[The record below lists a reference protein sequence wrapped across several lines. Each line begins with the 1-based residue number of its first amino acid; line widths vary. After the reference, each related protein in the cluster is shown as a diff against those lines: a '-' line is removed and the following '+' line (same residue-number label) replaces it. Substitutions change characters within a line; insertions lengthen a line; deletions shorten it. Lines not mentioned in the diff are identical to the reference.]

1 MGNPKGLLIIFV
13 RSGRMRSLKRKMRKV
28 LCSHIFLLSLQHD
41 NNQWILNYKVLQ
53 HKTTMA
59 IRFLMM
65 LVFLVLS
72 LTDMKAQSGED
83 DGLTVSG
90 NVYDAELK
98 EPMVQATVQL
108 FRQRDSTFVGGTV
121 TDLRGNFSVEA
132 PTNGIFKLRISSVG
146 YQTIEREVTLRRNQ
160 SQELGTLLMSSES
173 VMLQE
178 AVVTGRAAQV
188 IVKKDTLVYNPDAY
202 RTPEGSPIEELIK
215 RIPGAE
221 VDEDGN
227 ITINGRAV
235 KKILLDG
242 KEFMLGD
249 VESALKN
256 IPLNIIQNMKFYEQ
270 QSDQARI
277 TGIDDGEKETVLDFT
292 IKKGMNRGYMTN
304 LDVAGGTEHRYA
316 SRGMASS
323 FTDNTRLV
331 ILGNFN
337 NKDEN
342 AGWWNRRG
350 LNARK
355 MLGANLNYD
364 DGEKLKMDANLR
376 WNHRDGDNINENAS
390 ENFYSETNRTF
401 SNSYSKNMTRSNNWW
416 GNVRVEWKPDT
427 LTNILF
433 RANGNIGTSDGTT
446 TSASATFD
454 ADPYLYTADPLAS
467 LEPSGPL
474 APYIV
479 NHNRSANLT
488 YGENKNTWAMLQ
500 LYRRLNPRG
509 RSITLRVEGSL
520 GDSKNRNSSN
530 NEVFLHRIKNQAGR
544 DSTYFTARYSTTP
557 SDNKGYVLSFL
568 YSEPLWKGAHLQA
581 NYELRYNENKSDRLT
596 YDFSRMPANP
606 FTNILP
612 EYREWDSWI
621 GGLEPLDDYLDRNLS
636 RYSEYK
642 NYTHNIRLTLRHKQE
657 EYDYNVGFLVQPQRS
672 NFIQDYRGVY
682 VDTVR
687 NVTNL
692 TPTFDFHYKFS
703 DQENIWIQ
711 YRGDTRQPE
720 MSQLLDITDD
730 SNPLYITKGNPGL
743 KPQFT
748 NSLNVYYKNY
758 IQRYKRSVVFYVN
771 YRHIR
776 NSISNMVRYNP
787 ETGGSISQP
796 ENINGNWNV
805 NGGFSLNT
813 ALDSAAH
820 WNVGTDTRL
829 RYNNYVSYVAQ
840 QQADAAKNTTKTTN
854 INERLTASYRN
865 DWLEV
870 ALDGQVNYQ
879 HSRNELQPSADL
891 DTWQFTYGGQ
901 FLVRLPWDFEVSMN
915 LHERSRR
922 GYNDA
927 SMNTNELLWNG
938 QISKPFLKNKSLI
951 VALNFYDLLGQQSN
965 YERWVNATGR
975 SDTRYNSIN
984 SYAMLHIR
992 YRLNMF
998 GGKIDTEGRYDKK
1011 WGNRDQRR

>member
-1 MGNPKGLLIIFV
+1 
-13 RSGRMRSLKRKMRKV
+13 
-28 LCSHIFLLSLQHD
+28 
-41 NNQWILNYKVLQ
+41 
-53 HKTTMA
+53 MA
-59 IRFLMM
+59 IRHIMT
-65 LVFLVLS
+65 LVLLLLS
-72 LTDMKAQSGED
+72 MASMMAQSGED
-83 DGLTVSG
+83 QGLTVSG
-90 NVYDAELK
+90 NVHDAELK

-108 FRQRDSTFVGGTV
+108 FRKRDSTFVGGTV

-132 PTNGIFKLRISSVG
+132 PANGVYKLKISSVG
-146 YQTIEREVTLRRNQ
+146 YQSIEREVTLRRNQ
-160 SQELGTLLMSSES
+160 SQEMGMLLMSPES
-173 VMLQE
+173 VMLKE

-227 ITINGRAV
+227 ITINGKAV

-249 VESALKN
+249 VETALKN
-256 IPLNIIQNMKFYEQ
+256 IPVNIIQNMKFYDQ

-277 TGIDDGEKETVLDFT
+277 TGIEDGEKETVIDFT
-292 IKKGMNRGYMTN
+292 IKKGMNRGFMTN
-304 LDVAGGTEHRYA
+304 LDLAAGTEHRYA
-316 SRGMASS
+316 SRGMGSS
-323 FTDNTRLV
+323 FTDKTRFV

-350 LNARK
+350 LNSRK
-355 MLGANLNYD
+355 MLGTNLNYD
-364 DGEKLKMDANLR
+364 DGDKLKIDASVR
-376 WNHRDGDNINENAS
+376 WNHRGGDNLNENAS
-390 ENFYSETNRTF
+390 ENFYSETSRTF
-401 SNSYSKNMTRSNNWW
+401 SNSYSQSYSRSNNWW

-427 LTNILF
+427 LTNILL
-433 RANGNIGTSDGTT
+433 RANGSIGTNDGTGK
-446 TSASATFD
+446 SASATFD
-454 ADPYLYTADPLAS
+454 ADPYLYVEDPLNS
-467 LEPSGPL
+467 LAPL
-474 APYIV
+474 APYLV
-479 NHNRSANLT
+479 NHNNSANLS

-500 LYRRLNPRG
+500 FYRRLNPRG
-509 RSITLRVEGSL
+509 RNITLRVEGNL
-520 GDSKNRNSSN
+520 GDNKDRSVSN
-530 NEVFLHRIKNQAGR
+530 NEVFLHRVKNQYGQ
-544 DSTYFTARYSTTP
+544 DSTYFTARYNTTP
-557 SDNKGYVLSFL
+557 SDNKGYVLSVL

-581 NYELRYNENKSDRLT
+581 NYELRYSQNKSDRQT
-596 YDFSRMPANP
+596 YDFSRMPVNP
-606 FTNILP
+606 FASVVP
-612 EYREWDSWI
+612 EYREWDPWL
-621 GGLEPLDDYLDRNLS
+621 GGISPLDDYLDRNLS

-642 NYTHNIRLTLRHKQE
+642 NYTHNIRLTLRHWQE
-657 EYDYNVGFLVQPQRS
+657 EYDYNVGFLVQPQHS

-703 DQENIWIQ
+703 DQQNIWVH

-720 MSQLLDITDD
+720 MTQLLDITDD
-730 SNPLYITKGNPGL
+730 SNPLYITQGNPGL

-748 NSLNVYYKNY
+748 NSLNVYYNNY
-758 IQRYKRSVVFYVN
+758 IQKYKRSIVFYVN

-787 ETGGSISQP
+787 ITGGSISRP

-805 NGGFSLNT
+805 NGGFTFNT

-820 WNVGTDTRL
+820 WNVGADTRI

-840 QQADAAKNTTKTTN
+840 HLADAAKNTTKTTN

-865 DWLEV
+865 NWLEV
-870 ALDGQVNYQ
+870 SLDGQLNYQ

-891 DTWQFTYGGQ
+891 DTWQFNYGGQ
-901 FLVRLPWDFEVSMN
+901 FLVRLPLDFEVSMN
-915 LHERSRR
+915 LHEHSRR

-927 SMNTNELLWNG
+927 SMNTNELIWNG

-951 VALNFYDLLGQQSN
+951 VALNFYDLLKQQSN

-984 SYAMLHIR
+984 SYAMLHVR

-1011 WGNRDQRR
+1011 WGNRDQRGR

>member
-1 MGNPKGLLIIFV
+1 M
-13 RSGRMRSLKRKMRKV
+13 S
-28 LCSHIFLLSLQHD
+28 
-41 NNQWILNYKVLQ
+41 
-53 HKTTMA
+53 A
-59 IRFLMM
+59 IRWMRNKVNSDNMMIIRNIVTLAFLM
-65 LVFLVLS
+65 LS
-72 LTDMKAQSGED
+72 IMSIKAQSGED
-83 DGLTVSG
+83 QGLTVSG
-90 NVYDAELK
+90 NVHDAELK

-108 FRQRDSTFVGGTV
+108 FRKRDSTFVGGTV
-121 TDLRGNFSVEA
+121 TDLLGNFSVEA
-132 PTNGIFKLRISSVG
+132 PANGVYKLKISSVG
-146 YQTIEREVTLRRNQ
+146 YQSIEREVTLRRNQ
-160 SQELGTLLMSSES
+160 SQEMGMLLMSPES
-173 VMLQE
+173 VMLKE

-227 ITINGRAV
+227 ITINGKAV

-249 VESALKN
+249 VETALKN
-256 IPLNIIQNMKFYEQ
+256 IPVNIIQNMKFYDQ

-277 TGIDDGEKETVLDFT
+277 TGIEDGEKETVIDFT
-292 IKKGMNRGYMTN
+292 IKKGMNRGFMTN
-304 LDVAGGTEHRYA
+304 LDLAAGTEHRYA
-316 SRGMASS
+316 SRGMGSS
-323 FTDNTRLV
+323 FTDKTRFV

-350 LNARK
+350 LNSRK
-355 MLGANLNYD
+355 MLGTNLNYD
-364 DGEKLKMDANLR
+364 DGDKLKIDASVR
-376 WNHRDGDNINENAS
+376 WNHRGGDNLNENAS
-390 ENFYSETNRTF
+390 ENFYSETSRTF
-401 SNSYSKNMTRSNNWW
+401 SNSYSQSYSRSNNWW

-427 LTNILF
+427 LTNILL
-433 RANGNIGTSDGTT
+433 RANGSIGTNDGTGK
-446 TSASATFD
+446 SASATFD
-454 ADPYLYTADPLAS
+454 ADPYLYVEDPLNS
-467 LEPSGPL
+467 LAPL
-474 APYIV
+474 APYLV
-479 NHNRSANLT
+479 NHNNSANLS

-500 LYRRLNPRG
+500 FYRRLNPRG
-509 RSITLRVEGSL
+509 RNITLRVEGNL
-520 GDSKNRNSSN
+520 GDNKDRSVSN
-530 NEVFLHRIKNQAGR
+530 NEVFLHRVKNQYGQ
-544 DSTYFTARYSTTP
+544 DSTYFTARYNTTP
-557 SDNKGYVLSFL
+557 SDNKGYVLSVL

-581 NYELRYNENKSDRLT
+581 NYELRYSQNKSDRQT
-596 YDFSRMPANP
+596 YDFSRMPVNP
-606 FTNILP
+606 FASVVP
-612 EYREWDSWI
+612 EYREWDPWL
-621 GGLEPLDDYLDRNLS
+621 GGISPLDDYLDRNLS

-642 NYTHNIRLTLRHKQE
+642 NYTHNIRLTLRHWQE
-657 EYDYNVGFLVQPQRS
+657 EYDYNVGFLVQPQHS

-703 DQENIWIQ
+703 DQQNIWVH

-720 MSQLLDITDD
+720 MTQLLDITDD
-730 SNPLYITKGNPGL
+730 SNPLYITQGNPGL

-748 NSLNVYYKNY
+748 NSLNVYYNNY
-758 IQRYKRSVVFYVN
+758 IQKYKRSIVFYVN

-787 ETGGSISQP
+787 VTGGSISRP

-805 NGGFSLNT
+805 NGGFTFNT

-820 WNVGTDTRL
+820 WNVGADTRI

-840 QQADAAKNTTKTTN
+840 HLADAAKNTTKTTN

-865 DWLEV
+865 NWLEV
-870 ALDGQVNYQ
+870 SLDGQLNYQ

-891 DTWQFTYGGQ
+891 DTWQFNYGGQ
-901 FLVRLPWDFEVSMN
+901 FLVRLPLDFEVSMN
-915 LHERSRR
+915 LHEHSRR

-927 SMNTNELLWNG
+927 SMNTNELIWNG

-951 VALNFYDLLGQQSN
+951 VALNFYDLLKQQSN

-984 SYAMLHIR
+984 SYAMLHVR

-1011 WGNRDQRR
+1011 WGNRDQRGR

>member
-1 MGNPKGLLIIFV
+1 
-13 RSGRMRSLKRKMRKV
+13 
-28 LCSHIFLLSLQHD
+28 
-41 NNQWILNYKVLQ
+41 
-53 HKTTMA
+53 
-59 IRFLMM
+59 M
-65 LVFLVLS
+65 LTSVGI
-72 LTDMKAQSGED
+72 KAQSGED
-83 DGLTVSG
+83 QGLTVSG
-90 NVYDAELK
+90 NVHDAELK

-108 FRQRDSTFVGGTV
+108 FRKRDSTFVGGTV

-132 PTNGIFKLRISSVG
+132 PANGVYKLKVSTVG
-146 YQTIEREVTLRRNQ
+146 YQTIEREITLRRNQ
-160 SQELGTLLMSSES
+160 SQDMGMLLMSPET
-173 VMLQE
+173 VMLKE

-227 ITINGRAV
+227 ITINGKAV

-249 VESALKN
+249 VETALKN
-256 IPLNIIQNMKFYEQ
+256 IPVNIIQNMKFYDQ

-277 TGIDDGEKETVLDFT
+277 TGIEDGEKETVIDFT

-304 LDVAGGTEHRYA
+304 LDLAAGTEHRYA
-316 SRGMASS
+316 SRGMGSS
-323 FTDNTRLV
+323 FTDKTRFV

-355 MLGANLNYD
+355 MLGTNLNYD
-364 DGEKLKMDANLR
+364 DGDKLKMDASVR
-376 WNHRDGDNINENAS
+376 WNHRSGDNLNENAS
-390 ENFYSETNRTF
+390 ENFYSETSRTF
-401 SNSYSKNMTRSNNWW
+401 SNSYSQSYSRSNNWW

-427 LTNILF
+427 LTNILL
-433 RANGNIGTSDGTT
+433 RANGSIGSSDGTN
-446 TSASATFD
+446 TSANATFD
-454 ADPYLYTADPLAS
+454 DDPYLYTDDPLMDGTWSVVDGKSIMVNKNRGAS
-467 LEPSGPL
+467 LS
-474 APYIV
+474 
-479 NHNRSANLT
+479 

-500 LYRRLNPRG
+500 FYRRLNPRG
-509 RSITLRVEGSL
+509 RNITLRVEGSL
-520 GDSKNRNSSN
+520 GDNKDRSASN
-530 NEVFLHRIKNQAGR
+530 NEVHLYRVKNQYDQ
-544 DSTYFTARYSTTP
+544 DSTYFTARYNTTP

-581 NYELRYNENKSDRLT
+581 NYELRYSQNKSDRQT
-596 YDFSRMPANP
+596 YDFSRMATNP
-606 FTNILP
+606 FASVSP
-612 EYREWDSWI
+612 EYREWDPWI
-621 GGLEPLDDYLDRNLS
+621 GGITPLDDYLDKNLS

-642 NYTHNIRLTLRHKQE
+642 NYTHNIRLTLRHWQE
-657 EYDYNVGFLVQPQRS
+657 EYDYNVGFLVQPQYS
-672 NFIQDYRGVY
+672 NFIQDYRGIY

-703 DQENIWIQ
+703 DQQNIWIH

-720 MSQLLDITDD
+720 MTQLLDITDD
-730 SNPLYITKGNPGL
+730 SNPLYITQGNPGL

-748 NSLNVYYKNY
+748 NSLNVYYNNY
-758 IQRYKRSVVFYVN
+758 IQKYKRSIVFYVN

-787 ETGGSISQP
+787 ETGGSISRP

-805 NGGFSLNT
+805 NGGFTFNT

-820 WNVGTDTRL
+820 WNIGLDSRL
-829 RYNNYVSYVAQ
+829 RYNNYVSYIAQ

-865 DWLEV
+865 NWLEV
-870 ALDGQVNYQ
+870 SLDGQLNYQ
-879 HSRNELQPSADL
+879 HSRNELQPSANL
-891 DTWQFTYGGQ
+891 DTWQFNYGGQ
-901 FLVRLPWDFEVSMN
+901 FLVRLPLDFEVSMN

-984 SYAMLHIR
+984 SYAMLHVR

>member
-1 MGNPKGLLIIFV
+1 MMILA
-13 RSGRMRSLKRKMRKV
+13 
-28 LCSHIFLLSLQHD
+28 FLL
-41 NNQWILNYKVLQ
+41 
-53 HKTTMA
+53 
-59 IRFLMM
+59 
-65 LVFLVLS
+65 LS
-72 LTDMKAQSGED
+72 VTGIKAQSGD
-83 DGLTVSG
+83 DEGLTVSG
-90 NVYDAELK
+90 HVYDAELN

-132 PTNGIFKLRISSVG
+132 PTNGIFKLKISSVG

-256 IPLNIIQNMKFYEQ
+256 IPLSIIQNLKFYEQ

-292 IKKGMNRGYMTN
+292 VKKGMNRGYMTN
-304 LDVAGGTEHRYA
+304 LDIAGGTEHRYA

-331 ILGNFN
+331 VLGNFN

-364 DGEKLKMDANLR
+364 DGEKLKIDANLR
-376 WNHRDGDNINENAS
+376 WNHRGGDNVNENAS

-416 GNVRVEWKPDT
+416 GNVRVEWKPDS

-433 RANGNIGTSDGTT
+433 RANGNTGTNDGTT

-454 ADPYLYTADPLAS
+454 ADPYLYTSDPLAS
-467 LEPSGPL
+467 LAPAGPL
-474 APYIV
+474 GPYIV
-479 NHNRSANLT
+479 NHNRGESLT

-520 GDSKNRNSSN
+520 GDNDNRNASN
-530 NEVFLHRIKNQAGR
+530 NEVYLHRVKNQQGQ

-581 NYELRYNENKSDRLT
+581 NYELRYNENKSDRQT
-596 YDFSRMPANP
+596 YDFSRLPVNP
-606 FTNILP
+606 FANIEA
-612 EYREWDSWI
+612 EYRDWDPWI
-621 GGLEPLDDYLDRNLS
+621 GGLQPLDDYLDRNLS

-657 EYDYNVGFLVQPQRS
+657 EYDYNVGFLIQPQRS

-682 VDTVR
+682 VDTIR
-687 NVTNL
+687 TVTNL

-720 MSQLLDITDD
+720 MSQLLAITDD

-758 IQRYKRSVVFYVN
+758 IQKYKRSVVFYVN

-805 NGGFSLNT
+805 NGGFTLNT

-840 QQADAAKNTTKTTN
+840 RQADAAKNTTKTTN
-854 INERLTASYRN
+854 VNERLTASYRN

-879 HSRNELQPSADL
+879 HSRNELQPSANL

-938 QISKPFLKNKSLI
+938 QISKPFLKSKSLI

-992 YRLNMF
+992 YRLNIF
-998 GGKIDTEGRYDKK
+998 GGKVDTEGRYDKK